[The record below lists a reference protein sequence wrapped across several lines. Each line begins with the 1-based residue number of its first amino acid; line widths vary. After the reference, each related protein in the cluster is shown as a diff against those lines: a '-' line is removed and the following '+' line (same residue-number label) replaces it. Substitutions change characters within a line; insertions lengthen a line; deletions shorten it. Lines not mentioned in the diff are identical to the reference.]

1 MKKLFY
7 YLIDIYL
14 GKYHDYKISMSLSK
28 EKTMLTIF
36 YRPFFLSINRYSKER
51 IDDKVR
57 ERLCRYYMDDISH
70 ITKVYYV
77 NKITYHIDR
86 YDSVF

>member
-14 GKYHDYKISMSLSK
+14 SRYHDYKISMSLSK
-28 EKTMLTIF
+28 EKTILTIF
-36 YRPFFLSINRYSKER
+36 YRPFLLSINRYSKKR
-51 IDDKVR
+51 IDDKVK
-57 ERLCRYYMDDISH
+57 ERLCRYYMDDITH
-70 ITKVYYV
+70 ITKVCYV
-77 NKITYHIDR
+77 NKITYHTDI